1 MWFSKLIHTDLSVAF
16 GPSQKP
22 PKQRNNPLQ
31 QKEEGPKKMTI
42 EITTEVASI
51 AQIET
56 RAREAA
62 QMYDSLIDA
71 CPYPLHSTSARVFAQ
86 AFEQARAEAPQSLA

>member
-1 MWFSKLIHTDLSVAF
+1 MPV
-16 GPSQKP
+16 
-22 PKQRNNPLQ
+22 
-31 QKEEGPKKMTI
+31 

-51 AQIET
+51 TQIEA

-62 QMYDSLIDA
+62 KEYDNLIDA

-86 AFEQARAEAPQSLA
+86 AFEQARQDRENEAEGLQ

>member
-1 MWFSKLIHTDLSVAF
+1 M
-16 GPSQKP
+16 P
-22 PKQRNNPLQ
+22 
-31 QKEEGPKKMTI
+31 I

-51 AQIET
+51 AQIEA

-62 QMYDSLIDA
+62 QDYDNLIDA

-86 AFEQARAEAPQSLA
+86 AFEQARAETMQGQA